1 MSKPLE
7 YSLSIETVFL
17 LCSKA
22 ALILSYFFA
31 LVITT
36 DFINREA
43 DCSSSDSSDNY
54 SSNDEDNDDL
64 ASFITDDNGQEDSIS
79 FYRDEHTFENQ
90 VRPTEDCDDPEPYL
104 YSGDLMDA
112 DIHSISDEKLKAKI
126 F

>member
-1 MSKPLE
+1 M
-7 YSLSIETVFL
+7 
-17 LCSKA
+17 
-22 ALILSYFFA
+22 
-31 LVITT
+31 

-43 DCSSSDSSDNY
+43 ECSSSDLSDNH

-79 FYRDEHTFENQ
+79 FYRDEHIFENQ
-90 VRPTEDCDDPEPYL
+90 ARQIQDCDDPQLYL

-112 DIHSISDEKLKAKI
+112 DIHS